1 MAFLDGT
8 GPRGQGPMT
17 GRGMGNCTGANRVGS
32 RAGYGFGRGRGAG
45 FGMGNGLGLGRSFI
59 SPKNNLQVL
68 ESEKQ
73 SIEEELEVLR
83 EEIETLKKQK

>member
-17 GRGMGNCTGANRVGS
+17 GRGMGNCAGTNRVGS
-32 RAGYGFGRGRGAG
+32 RAGFGFGRGRGC
-45 FGMGNGLGLGRSFI
+45 GNGQGLGRSFV
-59 SPKNNLQVL
+59 SPKNNLQAL

-73 SIEEELEVLR
+73 SIEEELEILR